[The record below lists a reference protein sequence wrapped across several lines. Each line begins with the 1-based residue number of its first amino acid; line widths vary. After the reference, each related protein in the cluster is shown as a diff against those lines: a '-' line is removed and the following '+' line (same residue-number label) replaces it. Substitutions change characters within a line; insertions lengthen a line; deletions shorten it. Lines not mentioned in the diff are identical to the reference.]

1 MQSSFSC
8 TSSLSTPQGVSFGN
22 FPSPPA
28 SVGSKAWS
36 FRCLQ
41 RQQTSVS
48 CSGAAQIYSRQTN
61 ARKVRLKTFLF
72 HGNFNRA
79 SRLIRDCIGF
89 VSLYSVIDLENRAFY
104 STNQM
109 QDVKTSRDLVTRVFP
124 RSWQFACFKFE
135 FSSARDNVNLRS
147 DWPLWLHQHFAF

>member
-79 SRLIRDCIGF
+79 SRLIWDCIGF
-89 VSLYSVIDLENRAFY
+89 VSLYSVIDLENSRFLL
-104 STNQM
+104 NQSNARCKN
-109 QDVKTSRDLVTRVFP
+109 QSRLGHSRFP
-124 RSWQFACFKFE
+124 ALLAVC
-135 FSSARDNVNLRS
+135 L
-147 DWPLWLHQHFAF
+147 L